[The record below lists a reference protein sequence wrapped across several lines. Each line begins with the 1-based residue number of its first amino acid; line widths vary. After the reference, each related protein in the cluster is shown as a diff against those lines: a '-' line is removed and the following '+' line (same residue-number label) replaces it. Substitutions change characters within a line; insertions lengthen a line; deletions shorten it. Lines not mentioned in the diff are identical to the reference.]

1 MQNTR
6 VADTSVEIYR
16 RIRPRLDTKR
26 RQVYA
31 VLKSATQA
39 GFDMTDKELSRAL
52 HWEINCVT
60 GRRDELVK
68 AGLVILNQKRR
79 CGVTGNM
86 CMSWKTVGR

>member
-1 MQNTR
+1 MSQ
-6 VADTSVEIYR
+6 VADTSLEIYR
-16 RIRPRLDTKR
+16 RIKPRLDTKR

-68 AGLVILNQKRR
+68 AGVVVLNQKRK
-79 CGVTGNM
+79 CGVTGNRAK
-86 CMSWKTVGR
+86 SWRVKE

>member
-1 MQNTR
+1 MTQ
-6 VADTSVEIYR
+6 VADTSLEIYR
-16 RIRPRLDTKR
+16 RIKPRLDTKR

-31 VLKSATQA
+31 VLKSATVN

-68 AGLVILNQKRR
+68 AGLVVLSQKRR
-79 CGVTGNM
+79 CGVTGNRAKA
-86 CMSWKTVGR
+86 WKVTR

>member
-1 MQNTR
+1 MSQ

-16 RIRPRLDTKR
+16 RIKPRLDTKR

-52 HWEINCVT
+52 HWEINCVVP
-60 GRRDELVK
+60 RRFEL
-68 AGLVILNQKRR
+68 AELGLIVRVQRRR
-79 CGVTGNM
+79 CGVTRNNAYA
-86 CMSWKTVGR
+86 WKVK